1 MYEQACTQIF
11 RGIIAACGV
20 RGTGNHGVG
29 NRFVF
34 ASKFK
39 YVYPGVL
46 HYCQP
51 ELPSGLCCN
60 DGQGGGQVC
69 AGDQSVRHSL
79 ICVSERHRRRHL
91 QSGCERAQ
99 QQLYYEPRAAHLP
112 RVMHVL

>member
-1 MYEQACTQIF
+1 MNKRVRRFFAVLSLLVAC
-11 RGIIAACGV
+11 AALAI
-20 RGTGNHGVG
+20 TASA

-34 ASKFK
+34 ASEF
-39 YVYPGVL
+39 VYRHKSIRL
-46 HYCQP
+46 YHQP

-69 AGDQSVRHSL
+69 AGDQSVRHSR

-99 QQLYYEPRAAHLP
+99 QQLSYEPRAAHLP

>member
-1 MYEQACTQIF
+1 MQEQACTQIF

-29 NRFVF
+29 SRFVF
-34 ASKFK
+34 ASEF
-39 YVYPGVL
+39 VYRHKSIRL
-46 HYCQP
+46 YHQP

-69 AGDQSVRHSL
+69 AGYQSVRHSR

-99 QQLYYEPRAAHLP
+99 QQLSYEPRAAHLP